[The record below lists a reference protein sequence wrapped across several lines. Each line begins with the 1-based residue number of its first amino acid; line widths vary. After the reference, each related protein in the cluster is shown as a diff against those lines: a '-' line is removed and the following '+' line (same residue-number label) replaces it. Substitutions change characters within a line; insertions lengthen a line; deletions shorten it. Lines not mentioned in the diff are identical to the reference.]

1 MILKIA
7 FRNICRNTRKTVLLG
22 TLIALGMAFLFFA
35 NAVFESADQGVR
47 TSFVGSLTGDV
58 VLASE
63 SETPFS
69 LFGNEIPV
77 IDDYEVIPSIPGY
90 ADISEAFSNLKNA
103 ESYTPVVSGAAGI
116 EIGKYRGSSAIFGI
130 VPESYFEVCPDI
142 KIVSGNPADIADGG
156 IFLCQNIKE
165 AAEKKLGRP
174 LETGE
179 EIMLSLY
186 SNGSFKIRKGA
197 YAGCHR
203 YINQTAPFDAIILA
217 DPAIVRGL
225 IDYTAGN
232 IISDS
237 EKTDDGGKAEDAES
251 SDDFDIDTLFAEA
264 EDTEK
269 AQGEEFSLDK
279 IESILADTTERD
291 ALSQVSSSA
300 WSFVLFKAK
309 AGQDKQLKKELSVLA
324 GDNHWNVE
332 IKGWR
337 KGAGL
342 SAQMVFAL
350 KAAFNVGI
358 LFIIIGAVLVIV
370 NALVISVLERSYEI
384 GTMRGIGAG
393 KPFISALFIAESM
406 MLTLTAA
413 TIGIIIGAIASAAFS
428 GGIALHNDLLITMFG
443 GDVLRPVVT
452 FKNIMLHFAGAA
464 LVGALSW
471 IYPVSLAVKI
481 QPVTIMGRG

>member
-7 FRNICRNTRKTVLLG
+7 FRNICRNTRKTILLG

-58 VLASE
+58 VMASE

-90 ADISEAFSNLKNA
+90 ADISEDFDSLAYA
-103 ESYTPVVSGAAGI
+103 RSYTPVVSGAAGV
-116 EIGKYRGSSAIFGI
+116 EVGDYRGSAAVFGI
-130 VPESYFEVCPDI
+130 VPGSYFEVCCDI
-142 KIVSGNPADIADGG
+142 EIASGNPADISEGG
-156 IFLCQNIKE
+156 IFLCQSIKD
-165 AAEKKLGRP
+165 AAEKKLGRA
-174 LETGE
+174 LEKGE
-179 EIMLSLY
+179 EVKLSLY
-186 SNGSFKIRKGA
+186 SNGSFKLRKGT

-217 DPAIVRGL
+217 DPTIVRGL

-232 IISDS
+232 LVA
-237 EKTDDGGKAEDAES
+237 DDGGKS
-251 SDDFDIDTLFAEA
+251 SEPAVTDDFDLDTLFAES

-269 AQGEEFSLDK
+269 AQDEGFSLDR

-291 ALSQVSSSA
+291 ALAQVSSSA
-300 WSFVLFKAK
+300 WSFVLFKAED
-309 AGQDKQLKKELSVLA
+309 GRERQLKRELA
-324 GDNHWNVE
+324 AMARENRWNVE
-332 IKGWR
+332 IKSWR

-413 TIGIIIGAIASAAFS
+413 TIGIIIGAVAAALFS

-443 GDVLRPVVT
+443 GDVLRLPHSVD
-452 FKNIMLHFAGAA
+452 
-464 LVGALSW
+464 
-471 IYPVSLAVKI
+471 
-481 QPVTIMGRG
+481 

>member
-1 MILKIA
+1 MLILKIA
-7 FRNICRNTRKTVLLG
+7 FRNICRNTRKTILLG

-58 VLASE
+58 VMAAE

-77 IDDYEVIPSIPGY
+77 IDDYEVIPSIPAY
-90 ADISEAFSNLKNA
+90 ADISEKFSTLANSS
-103 ESYTPVVSGAAGI
+103 SYTPIVSGAAGI
-116 EIGKYRGSSAIFGI
+116 EIGKYRSSAAVFGI
-130 VPESYFEVCPDI
+130 VPETYFDVCSDI
-142 KIVSGNPADIADGG
+142 EIVSGNPADIASGG
-156 IFLCQNIKE
+156 IFLCQVMAE
-165 AAEKKLGRP
+165 DVEKKLGRP
-174 LETGE
+174 LEVGE
-179 EIMLSLY
+179 EIKLSLY
-186 SNGSFKIRKGA
+186 SDGSFKIRKGT

-203 YINQTAPFDAIILA
+203 YINQTPPFDAIILA

-232 IISDS
+232 LIASDD
-237 EKTDDGGKAEDAES
+237 KGAEEAAAA
-251 SDDFDIDTLFAEA
+251 DDFDLDTLFAEA

-269 AQGEEFSLDK
+269 TSGDTFSLDK
-279 IESILADTTERD
+279 IESILADTAERD

-309 AGQDKQLKKELSVLA
+309 EGQENQLRKELSALA
-324 GDNHWNVE
+324 KGNNWSVE
-332 IKGWR
+332 IKSWR

-350 KAAFNVGI
+350 KAAFDVGI

-406 MLTLTAA
+406 MLTLSAA
-413 TIGIIIGAIASAAFS
+413 VVGIIIGAIASLAFS
-428 GGIALHNDLLITMFG
+428 GGITLHNDLLITMFG
-443 GDVLRPVVT
+443 GDVLRPVIT

-481 QPVTIMGRG
+481 QPVMIMGRG

>member
-7 FRNICRNTRKTVLLG
+7 FRNICRNTRKTILLG

-58 VLASE
+58 VMGAE

-90 ADISEAFSNLKNA
+90 ADISEDFDSLDYAQA
-103 ESYTPVVSGAAGI
+103 YTPVVSGAAGV
-116 EIGKYRGSSAIFGI
+116 EIGDYRGSAAVFGI
-130 VPESYFEVCPDI
+130 VPESYFTVCKDI
-142 KIVSGNPADIADGG
+142 SVVAGNPADIAQGG
-156 IFLCQNIKE
+156 IFLCQPMVNDV
-165 AAEKKLGRP
+165 EKKLGRP
-174 LETGE
+174 LEKGE
-179 EIMLSLY
+179 EIKLSLY
-186 SNGSFKIRKGA
+186 SNGSFKLRKGT

-217 DPAIVRGL
+217 DPTIVRGL

-232 IISDS
+232 LVA
-237 EKTDDGGKAEDAES
+237 DDGGKS
-251 SDDFDIDTLFAEA
+251 SEPAAADDFDLDTLFAES

-269 AQGEEFSLDK
+269 AQDEGFSLDR

-291 ALSQVSSSA
+291 ALAQVSSSA
-300 WSFVLFKAK
+300 WSFVLFKAED
-309 AGQDKQLKKELSVLA
+309 GRERQLKRELAVMA
-324 GDNHWNVE
+324 RENRWNVE
-332 IKGWR
+332 IKSWR

-406 MLTLTAA
+406 MLTLAAA
-413 TIGIIIGAIASAAFS
+413 TIGIIIGAVAAALFS

-452 FKNIMLHFAGAA
+452 FKNILLHFAGAA

>member
-7 FRNICRNTRKTVLLG
+7 FRNICRNTRKTILLG

-58 VLASE
+58 VMGAE

-90 ADISEAFSNLKNA
+90 ADISESLDSLNNVQA
-103 ESYTPVVSGAAGI
+103 YTPVVSGAAGI
-116 EIGKYRGSSAIFGI
+116 EVGKYRGTAALFGI
-130 VPESYFEVCPDI
+130 VPESYFTVCRDI
-142 KIVSGNPADIADGG
+142 SVVSGNPADIAEGG
-156 IFLCQNIKE
+156 IFLCQPLVKAVE
-165 AAEKKLGRP
+165 SKLERP
-174 LETGE
+174 LQIGE
-179 EIMLSLY
+179 EIKLSLY
-186 SNGSFKIRKGA
+186 SNGSFKLRKGT
-197 YAGCHR
+197 YAGCHS
-203 YINQTAPFDAIILA
+203 YINQVAPFDAIILA
-217 DPAIVRGL
+217 DPYIVRGL

-232 IISDS
+232 LLSSDKKS
-237 EKTDDGGKAEDAES
+237 EENGAV
-251 SDDFDIDTLFAEA
+251 DDFDMDSLFTEA

-269 AQGEEFSLDK
+269 TEAESFSLDK

-300 WSFVLFKAK
+300 WSFVLFSAK
-309 AGQDKQLKKELSVLA
+309 DGAEKQLKKELSALVK
-324 GDNHWNVE
+324 DNHWNVE

-350 KAAFNVGI
+350 KAAFDVGI
-358 LFIIIGAVLVIV
+358 LFIVIGAVLVVV

-413 TIGIIIGAIASAAFS
+413 TIGIIIGAIAASLFS
-428 GGIALHNDLLITMFG
+428 GGIALHNSLLITMFG

-452 FKNIMLHFAGAA
+452 FKNILLHFAGAA

-481 QPVTIMGRG
+481 QPVMIMGRG

>member
-1 MILKIA
+1 MLILKIA
-7 FRNICRNTRKTVLLG
+7 FRNICRNTRKTILLG

-90 ADISEAFSNLKNA
+90 ADISESFPSIDSALA
-103 ESYTPVVSGAAGI
+103 YTPVVSGAAGVD
-116 EIGKYRGSSAIFGI
+116 IGDYRGTSAVFGI
-130 VPESYFEVCPDI
+130 VPESYFKVCHDI
-142 KIVSGNPADIADGG
+142 EIVSGNSADIADGG
-156 IFLCQNIKE
+156 IFLCQSVKE
-165 AAEKKLGRP
+165 AAEKKLKRA
-174 LETGE
+174 LSVGE
-179 EIMLSLY
+179 EIKLSLY
-186 SNGSFKIRKGA
+186 SDGSFKIRKGT

-217 DPAIVRGL
+217 DPTIVRGL

-232 IISDS
+232 LVADDND
-237 EKTDDGGKAEDAES
+237 KTDES
-251 SDDFDIDTLFAEA
+251 QNSNVFDLDTLFSEA

-309 AGQDKQLKKELSVLA
+309 DGQEKLLRKELMA
-324 GDNHWNVE
+324 MARENRWNVE
-332 IKGWR
+332 IKSWR

-413 TIGIIIGAIASAAFS
+413 TIGIIIGAIASWMFS

-452 FKNIMLHFAGAA
+452 FKNIVLHFAGAA

>member
-1 MILKIA
+1 MLILKIA
-7 FRNICRNTRKTVLLG
+7 FRNICRNTRKTILLG

-58 VLASE
+58 VMASE

-90 ADISEAFSNLKNA
+90 AEISGAFSSLNYA
-103 ESYTPVVSGAAGI
+103 ESFTPVVSGAAGV
-116 EIGKYRGSSAIFGI
+116 EIGDYRGTSAVFGI
-130 VPESYFEVCPDI
+130 VPESYFEVCRDI
-142 KIVSGNPADIADGG
+142 EIVSGSPAEIAEGG
-156 IFLCQNIKE
+156 IFLCQPLKN
-165 AAEKKLGRP
+165 AAEKKLKRA
-174 LETGE
+174 LKIGE
-179 EIMLSLY
+179 EIKLSLY
-186 SNGSFKIRKGA
+186 SDGSFKIRKGK
-197 YAGCHR
+197 YAGCHN
-203 YINQTAPFDAIILA
+203 YINQTSPFDAIILA
-217 DPAIVRGL
+217 DPSIVRGL

-232 IISDS
+232 ILADS
-237 EKTDDGGKAEDAES
+237 GEEAEEPDAA
-251 SDDFDIDTLFAEA
+251 DDFDLDALFSEA

-269 AQGEEFSLDK
+269 AQGEDFSLDK

-309 AGQDKQLKKELSVLA
+309 DGQEKLLRKELSALA
-324 GDNHWNVE
+324 RDNHWNVE

-413 TIGIIIGAIASAAFS
+413 TIGIIIGAIASALFS

-452 FKNIMLHFAGAA
+452 FKNIVLHFAGAA

>member
-1 MILKIA
+1 MLILKIA
-7 FRNICRNTRKTVLLG
+7 FRNICRNTRKTILLG

-90 ADISEAFSNLKNA
+90 SDISESFSSLRNA
-103 ESYTPVVSGAAGI
+103 EAYTPVVSGAAGV
-116 EIGKYRGSSAIFGI
+116 EIGNYRGTSAVFG
-130 VPESYFEVCPDI
+130 VVSESYFTVCHDI
-142 KIVSGNPADIADGG
+142 EIVSGNPSDIAEGG
-156 IFLCQNIKE
+156 IFLCQPIKE
-165 AAEKKLGRP
+165 AAEKKLKRS
-174 LETGE
+174 LEFGE
-179 EIMLSLY
+179 EIKLSLY
-186 SNGSFKIRKGA
+186 SNGSFKIRKGT
-197 YAGCHR
+197 YAGCHS

-232 IISDS
+232 MIADEGEKSEEAEISDN
-237 EKTDDGGKAEDAES
+237 
-251 SDDFDIDTLFAEA
+251 FDMDTLFAEA

-269 AQGEEFSLDK
+269 AQGEDFSLDK

-300 WSFVLFKAK
+300 WSFVLFKA
-309 AGQDKQLKKELSVLA
+309 QDGREKLLKKELTALA
-324 GDNHWNVE
+324 RDNRWNVE

-337 KGAGL
+337 NGAGL

-413 TIGIIIGAIASAAFS
+413 TIGIILGAIASAMFS

>member
-1 MILKIA
+1 MLILKIA
-7 FRNICRNTRKTVLLG
+7 FRNICRNTRKTILLG

-47 TSFVGSLTGDV
+47 TSFVNSLTGDV
-58 VLASE
+58 VMAAE
-63 SETPFS
+63 SDTPFS

-90 ADISEAFSNLKNA
+90 ADISDSFSTLGHA
-103 ESYTPVVSGAAGI
+103 QAYTPVVSGAAGV
-116 EIGKYRGSSAIFGI
+116 EIGEYRGSAAVFGI
-130 VPESYFEVCPDI
+130 VPESYFQVCHDI
-142 KIVSGNPADIADGG
+142 EILSGNPADISDGG
-156 IFLCQNIKE
+156 IFLCRSVKE
-165 AAEKKLGRP
+165 AAEEKLGRA
-174 LETGE
+174 LEIGE
-179 EIMLSLY
+179 EIKLSLY
-186 SNGSFKIRKGA
+186 SDGSFKLRKGK
-197 YAGCHR
+197 YAGCHC

-217 DPAIVRGL
+217 DPTIVRGL

-232 IISDS
+232 LVAGGSD
-237 EKTDDGGKAEDAES
+237 KAEEPEAA
-251 SDDFDIDTLFAEA
+251 DDFDLDTLFSEA

-269 AQGEEFSLDK
+269 AQDEGFSLDR

-291 ALSQVSSSA
+291 ALAQVSSSA

-309 AGQDKQLKKELSVLA
+309 AGQEKLLKKELSALVR
-324 GDNHWNVE
+324 NNRWSVE

>member
-1 MILKIA
+1 MLILKIA
-7 FRNICRNTRKTVLLG
+7 FRNICRNTRKTILLG

-35 NAVFESADQGVR
+35 NAVFESADQGVS
-47 TSFVGSLTGDV
+47 TSFVGSLTGDLV
-58 VLASE
+58 MASE
-63 SETPFS
+63 SDTPFS

-90 ADISEAFSNLKNA
+90 ADISDAFGSLDYVA
-103 ESYTPVVSGAAGI
+103 SYSPVVSGAAGV
-116 EIGKYRGSSAIFGI
+116 EVGEYRGTAAVFGI
-130 VPESYFEVCPDI
+130 VPESYFAVCSDIEV
-142 KIVSGNPADIADGG
+142 VSGNPADIAEGG
-156 IFLCQNIKE
+156 IFLCQMIKE
-165 AAEKKLGRP
+165 EAEKKLKRP
-174 LETGE
+174 LEIGE
-179 EIMLSLY
+179 EVKLSLY
-186 SNGSFKIRKGA
+186 SNGSFKIRKGK
-197 YAGCHR
+197 YAGCHS
-203 YINQTAPFDAIILA
+203 YINPTAPFDAIILA
-217 DPAIVRGL
+217 DPTIVRGL

-232 IISDS
+232 ILAETENKGETS
-237 EKTDDGGKAEDAES
+237 EAA
-251 SDDFDIDTLFAEA
+251 DDFDLDDIFAQA

-269 AQGEEFSLDK
+269 TEEESFSLDK

-309 AGQDKQLKKELSVLA
+309 EGQEKQLKKELSALA

>member
-7 FRNICRNTRKTVLLG
+7 FRNICRNTRKTILLG

-58 VLASE
+58 VMASE

-90 ADISEAFSNLKNA
+90 ADISEDFDSLAYA
-103 ESYTPVVSGAAGI
+103 RSYTPVVSGAAGV
-116 EIGKYRGSSAIFGI
+116 EVGDYRGSAAVFGI
-130 VPESYFEVCPDI
+130 VPGSYFEVCCDI
-142 KIVSGNPADIADGG
+142 EIASGNPADISEGG
-156 IFLCQNIKE
+156 IFLCQSIKD
-165 AAEKKLGRP
+165 AAEKKLGRA
-174 LETGE
+174 LEKGE
-179 EIMLSLY
+179 EVKLSLY
-186 SNGSFKIRKGA
+186 SNGSFKLRKGT

-217 DPAIVRGL
+217 DPTIVRGL

-232 IISDS
+232 LVA
-237 EKTDDGGKAEDAES
+237 DDGGKS
-251 SDDFDIDTLFAEA
+251 SEPAVTDDFDLDTLFAES

-269 AQGEEFSLDK
+269 AQDEGFSLDR

-291 ALSQVSSSA
+291 ALAQVSSSA
-300 WSFVLFKAK
+300 WSFVLFKAED
-309 AGQDKQLKKELSVLA
+309 GRERQLKRELA
-324 GDNHWNVE
+324 AMARENRWNVE
-332 IKGWR
+332 IKSWR

-384 GTMRGIGAG
+384 GTIRGIGAG

-413 TIGIIIGAIASAAFS
+413 TIGIIIGAVAAALFS

-452 FKNIMLHFAGAA
+452 FKNIALHFAGAA

>member
-7 FRNICRNTRKTVLLG
+7 FRNICRNTRKTILLG

-58 VLASE
+58 VMASE

-90 ADISEAFSNLKNA
+90 ADISEDFDSLAYA
-103 ESYTPVVSGAAGI
+103 RSYTPVVSGAAGV
-116 EIGKYRGSSAIFGI
+116 EVGDYRGSAAVFGI
-130 VPESYFEVCPDI
+130 VPGSYFEVCCDI
-142 KIVSGNPADIADGG
+142 EIASGNPADISEGG
-156 IFLCQNIKE
+156 IFLCQSIKD
-165 AAEKKLGRP
+165 AAEKKLGRA
-174 LETGE
+174 LEKGE
-179 EIMLSLY
+179 EVKLSLY
-186 SNGSFKIRKGA
+186 SNGSFKLRKGT

-217 DPAIVRGL
+217 DPTIVRGL

-232 IISDS
+232 LVA
-237 EKTDDGGKAEDAES
+237 DDGGKS
-251 SDDFDIDTLFAEA
+251 SEPAVTDDFDLDTLFAES

-269 AQGEEFSLDK
+269 AQDEGFSLDR

-291 ALSQVSSSA
+291 ALAQVSSSA
-300 WSFVLFKAK
+300 WSFVLFKAED
-309 AGQDKQLKKELSVLA
+309 GRERQLKRELA
-324 GDNHWNVE
+324 AMARENRWNVE
-332 IKGWR
+332 IKSWR

-413 TIGIIIGAIASAAFS
+413 TIGIIIGAVAAALFS

-452 FKNIMLHFAGAA
+452 FKNIALHFAGAA